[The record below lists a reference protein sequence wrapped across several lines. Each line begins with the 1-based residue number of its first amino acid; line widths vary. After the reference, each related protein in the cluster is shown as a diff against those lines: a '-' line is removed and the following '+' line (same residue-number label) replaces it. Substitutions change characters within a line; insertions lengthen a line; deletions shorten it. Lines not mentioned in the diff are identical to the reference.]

1 MNEFNHKIPYKMA
14 YCDIGEKVEYS
25 LDELNKVL
33 SENGGLGAIAHHLFC
48 PNCKMAKL
56 SYTAK
61 TNIRRAFLSAN
72 NLEEH
77 RIDCFYRYDYLI

>member
-14 YCDIGEKVEYS
+14 YCDIGEKEEYS